1 MIEAQEYTGILT
13 DYIYKKQQFAIFRF
27 RSPKGNFTAL
37 GEVYGVNEGEK
48 IYIRGNWETH
58 PVYKKQ
64 FRVKA
69 WEKVT
74 PTSRENVIEALSCGL
89 IKGVGP
95 VMAERIVD
103 KLGVNALEIILEN
116 PELLK
121 DVKGLS
127 PKKAAEAAQTIA
139 QTYDALRIVAKL
151 VGWGIT
157 KKTAFRIYKKF
168 GRSTVEYIQAN
179 PYCLTNVEQI
189 GFTKADEIARKI
201 GIDKNS
207 PYRIKAGILFALNEA
222 LWDKGHTYLPLG
234 ELVKVCLELLNKDGA
249 GISDKDI
256 AETLKGMMDTLII
269 QENRVSLKWVTHY
282 EREVAKN
289 INRLNKMLSVI
300 DPAPVIKCYETKEKI
315 KLTEDQKRAVAMALN
330 YGLSVLTGG
339 PGVGKTAT
347 IKAIIAV
354 YKMIMPGHT
363 IKLAAPTGRAARRI
377 TEVSGKEAMT
387 LHKLLDITREGRPAF
402 NKHNPLPCQLLV
414 ADEMSMTDLLL
425 AKNIFEAIK
434 TGSRVLL
441 VGDIDQ
447 LPSVGPGNILRDIL
461 GCEAI
466 PRVTLNK
473 VFRQAAK
480 SQIIANAH
488 RINKGQQLMI
498 DTSKTD
504 FFFFERE
511 EPGDIIK
518 CILHCIN
525 KLEYDVA
532 DTQVLSPL
540 KKGPLGTH
548 ELNKTIQETINPKG
562 QAIKHSD
569 KVFRVGDKVIQT
581 KNDYGMGVFNGD
593 IGVVE
598 KIEGGSMFVRFNGD
612 LVRYGYGNLNN
623 LELAYCITIHK
634 SQGSEFKVVIV
645 PLTSSHY
652 IMLARNLLYTAITR
666 AKERVILVGSRKAL
680 AMAIKNNKPV
690 LRYTHLKNFLY

>member
-1 MIEAQEYTGILT
+1 M
-13 DYIYKKQQFAIFRF
+13 
-27 RSPKGNFTAL
+27 KGNFTAL
-37 GEVYGVNEGEK
+37 GEVFGVNEGEK
-48 IYIRGNWETH
+48 IYIRGTWETH

-69 WEKVT
+69 WEKIV
-74 PTSRENVIEALSCGL
+74 PTSRENIIEVLSCGL
-89 IKGVGP
+89 IKGIGP

-103 KLGVNALEIILEN
+103 KLGENALEIILEN
-116 PELLK
+116 PEPLK
-121 DVKGLS
+121 EIKGIS
-127 PKKAAEAAQTIA
+127 PSKAAEITQTVA
-139 QTYDALRIVAKL
+139 QTYDSLRTVAKL

-157 KKTAFRIYKKF
+157 SKTAFRIYKKF
-168 GRSTVEYIQAN
+168 GRSTLEYIQAN

-189 GFTKADEIARKI
+189 GFIKADEIARKI

-207 PYRIKAGILFALNEA
+207 PYRIRAGILFVLNEA
-222 LWDKGHTYLPLG
+222 LWDNGHTYLPLG
-234 ELVKVCLELLNKDGA
+234 ELTRKCMELLNKDDA
-249 GISDKDI
+249 CVSEQDITESLNGIDSV
-256 AETLKGMMDTLII
+256 II
-269 QENRVSLKWVTHY
+269 QEHRVSLQWVNHY
-282 EREVAKN
+282 EKN
-289 INRLNKMLSVI
+289 LAQNVKRLNRKISDI
-300 DPAPVIKCYETKEKI
+300 NPAPVIQCYEAKEKI
-315 KLTEDQKRAVAMALN
+315 TLTDDQKQAVVMALN
-330 YGLSVLTGG
+330 HGLSVLTGG

-347 IKAIIAV
+347 IKAIITV
-354 YKMIMPGHT
+354 YKMINPGHI

-377 TEVSGKEAMT
+377 TEVSGKEATT
-387 LHKLLDITREGRPAF
+387 LHKLLEVNREGRPSF
-402 NKHNPLPCQLLV
+402 NKHNPLSCDLIV
-414 ADEMSMTDLLL
+414 ADEMSMADLIL
-425 AKNIFEAIK
+425 AKNLFDAIK
-434 TGSRVLL
+434 TGTRVLL

-461 GCEAI
+461 SCNNI

-518 CILHCIN
+518 CILHCIS
-525 KLEYDVA
+525 KLEYDIA
-532 DTQVLSPL
+532 DIQVLSPL
-540 KKGPLGTH
+540 KKGPLGTQ
-548 ELNKTIQETINPKG
+548 ELNKTIQEAVNPEG

-581 KNDYGMGVFNGD
+581 KNDYEMGVFNGD
-593 IGVVE
+593 IGVVK
-598 KIEGGSMFVRFNGD
+598 KIEGSGMFVKFNGD
-612 LVRYGYGNLNN
+612 LVKYNYSNLSN

-634 SQGSEFKVVIV
+634 SQGSEFKAVVI

-666 AKERVILVGSRKAL
+666 AREKVILVGTRKAL
-680 AMAIKNNKPV
+680 AIAIKNNSPV
-690 LRYTHLKNFLY
+690 LRYTQLQNFIL

>member
-1 MIEAQEYTGILT
+1 MSEAQEYTGVLT
-13 DYIYKKQQFAIFRF
+13 EFIYRKERFSIFRF
-27 RSPKGNFTAL
+27 RSANGSFTAL
-37 GEVYGVNEGEK
+37 GEVYNINKGDK
-48 IYIRGNWETH
+48 IFIRGTWETH

-69 WEKVT
+69 WEKIV

-116 PELLK
+116 PEPLK
-121 DVKGLS
+121 EVKGLS
-127 PKKAAEAAQTIA
+127 PKKAAEVAQMVA
-139 QTYDALRIVAKL
+139 QTYDALRVVAKL
-151 VGWGIT
+151 VGWEIT
-157 KKTAFRIYKKF
+157 QKTAFRIYKKF
-168 GRSTVEYIQAN
+168 GRSALEYIQAN

-189 GFTKADEIARKI
+189 GFIKADEIARKI

-207 PYRIKAGILFALNEA
+207 PYRIKAGILFVLNEA
-222 LWDKGHTYLPLG
+222 LWDNGHTYLPLG
-234 ELVKVCLELLNKDGA
+234 ELIRKCMELLNKDDA
-249 GISDKDI
+249 CVSEQDI
-256 AETLKGMMDTLII
+256 TESVNEMDSVIV
-269 QENRVSLKWVTHY
+269 QEHRVSLKWVVHY
-282 EREVAKN
+282 EKSLAQN
-289 INRLNKMLSVI
+289 IKRLNRKISDI
-300 DPAPVIKCYETKEKI
+300 NPAPVIQCYEAKEKI
-315 KLTEDQKRAVAMALN
+315 KLTDDQKQAVVMALN
-330 YGLSVLTGG
+330 HGLSVLTGG

-347 IKAIIAV
+347 IKAIITV
-354 YKMIMPGHT
+354 YKTINPGHI

-377 TEVSGKEAMT
+377 TEVSGKEATT
-387 LHKLLDITREGRPAF
+387 LHKLLEVNREGRPSF
-402 NKHNPLPCQLLV
+402 NKHNPLSCDLLV
-414 ADEMSMTDLLL
+414 ADEMSMADLIL
-425 AKNIFEAIK
+425 AKNLFEAIK
-434 TGSRVLL
+434 TGTRVLL

-461 GCEAI
+461 SCNNI

-518 CILHCIN
+518 CILHCIS

-532 DTQVLSPL
+532 DIQVLSPL
-540 KKGPLGTH
+540 KKGPLGTQ
-548 ELNKTIQETINPKG
+548 ELNKTIQEAINPKG
-562 QAIKHSD
+562 QAIKYSD
-569 KVFRVGDKVIQT
+569 RIFRVGDKVIQT
-581 KNDYGMGVFNGD
+581 KNDYEMGVFNGD
-593 IGVVE
+593 IGVVK
-598 KIEGGSMFVRFNGD
+598 KIEGSSMFVQFNGD
-612 LVRYGYGNLNN
+612 LVKYGYGQLNN

-634 SQGSEFKVVIV
+634 SQGSEFKAVII

-666 AKERVILVGSRKAL
+666 AREKVILVGTRKAL
-680 AMAIKNNKPV
+680 AIAIRNNTPV
-690 LRYTHLKNFLY
+690 MRYTKLKNLL